1 MRHPAD
7 PCVLGARQCAVNRD
21 RIEGNWKQLKGS
33 VRRRWSGLI
42 GNYAGVVAGMREQL
56 HGEIQ
61 EGCGIRRE
69 ASDKQLAEW
78 LARRHKVDPIHK

>member
-1 MRHPAD
+1 MPSNG
-7 PCVLGARQCAVNRD
+7 PQVNRD

-33 VRRRWSGLI
+33 TRRRWSRLT
-42 GNYAGVVAGMREQL
+42 GNDAGVVAGTRAQL
-56 HGEIQ
+56 LGKIQ

-78 LARRHKVDPIHK
+78 LARRHRVDPIHK